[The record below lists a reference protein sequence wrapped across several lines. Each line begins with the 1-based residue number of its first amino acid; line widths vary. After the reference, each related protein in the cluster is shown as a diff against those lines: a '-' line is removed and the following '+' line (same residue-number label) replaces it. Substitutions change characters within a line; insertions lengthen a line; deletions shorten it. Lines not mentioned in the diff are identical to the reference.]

1 MRESERLDEV
11 ILLKVWSMRCNKK
24 CMCACV
30 LGGRMSKRMYSRFL
44 TIPVNITKI
53 PKNSKSTML
62 FQKYEDKTLE
72 ESQKFENDSLWEQYL
87 G

>member
-1 MRESERLDEV
+1 
-11 ILLKVWSMRCNKK
+11 
-24 CMCACV
+24 
-30 LGGRMSKRMYSRFL
+30 MSKRMYFRFL

-62 FQKYEDKTLE
+62 FQKCEDKTLE

>member
-1 MRESERLDEV
+1 
-11 ILLKVWSMRCNKK
+11 
-24 CMCACV
+24 MCTCV
-30 LGGRMSKRMYSRFL
+30 LGGRMSKRMYFRFL

-62 FQKYEDKTLE
+62 FQKYEDKTLG

>member
-1 MRESERLDEV
+1 
-11 ILLKVWSMRCNKK
+11 
-24 CMCACV
+24 
-30 LGGRMSKRMYSRFL
+30 MSKRMYFRFL